1 MKNGRHEFILD
12 ILQSR
17 GRVEVGELSREL
29 AVSEVTTRRDLL
41 ELESLGSLRRVH
53 GGAVRELGRSFEPG
67 YRSRSQHALARK
79 KAIAAVAAE
88 LVTDGEAIALDVGS
102 TVLQMVDQLVGR
114 SGLSI
119 VTSSLR
125 VAWAVASDHALERSV
140 RLILAGGVVRA
151 DELNM
156 TGSSAQEN
164 YRRLRVDTAFIGV
177 GGVDLAAGLTDY
189 NLEDAELKRVLVDS
203 ARRVI
208 VLADSSKLGHETFA
222 HVADLNQVDMMV
234 TDETA
239 DATVVEGLRET
250 GLEVVVAPVPP
261 A

>member
-1 MKNGRHEFILD
+1 MKNRRHEHILD
-12 ILQSR
+12 LLQSR
-17 GRVEVGELSREL
+17 GRVDVSELSRL
-29 AVSEVTTRRDLL
+29 LDVSEMTTRRDLL
-41 ELESLGSLRRVH
+41 ALESLGSLRRVH

-67 YRSRSQHALARK
+67 YRSRSQHALAHK
-79 KAIAAVAAE
+79 KAIAAAAAE
-88 LVTDGEAIALDVGS
+88 LVTDGDAIALDVGS

-119 VTSSLR
+119 VTSNLR
-125 VAWAVASDHALERSV
+125 VAWSVANNHALERSV

-177 GGVDLAAGLTDY
+177 GGVNVAAGLTDY
-189 NLEDAELKRVLVDS
+189 NLEDAELKQVLVNS

-208 VLADSSKLGHETFA
+208 VLADSSKLDHETFA
-222 HVADLNQVDMMV
+222 HVADLHQVDMLV

-239 DATVVEGLRET
+239 DGAVVERLREA
-250 GLEVVVAPVPP
+250 GLQVVVAPVPP